1 MLSGGNFVGVFMRV
15 QLFFVFFFALSIAV
29 LSNVSGEPE
38 ILMVSVNPE
47 NVDNQQD
54 EEITFDGDCNI
65 CNEEELAYFYWNSS
79 RGGVLNEGSSPA
91 NINFIELSS
100 SFVTGSHN
108 ITLQVRDNNGTWSE
122 ITEEFTVLLSVA
134 GRDDSEGITVNF
146 EISPPS
152 IHLGETVRFESCEE
166 MQPDPQPCVDDINPD
181 LDFDWEIQWDGET
194 NWSYL
199 GNQEAFDYVDFQVG
213 THGVQLRITDN
224 SNGDSE
230 SDVSEIIVLSPIPS
244 VAISGP
250 NQVTIKEG
258 QYLNL
263 SATCYD
269 NKMEEI
275 NCDYE
280 WEIWEDESNGDH
292 LYTFNTPDIS
302 VRDLTNEINKY
313 DVMMRAI
320 DDSGTYSQWVHVFV
334 TVNLPNQAPSGKITI
349 LPNSLGGLTPEYY
362 QFSELTFS
370 SSSSNDPDGN
380 IIAYN
385 WWFNNELVSS
395 TNNWV
400 SIFNETGIYQVK
412 LEVQDDNGVWSSKVS
427 TNFKIIDNT
436 PPTIDFTVWSDGL
449 SFIFNSTSSD
459 SEGSVINF
467 EWLIGDEVISNEEN
481 CEAFYKH
488 DPENDNNWVEF
499 GCTWTA
505 NQTGIYT
512 VTFRAMDDGGLWSE
526 ASKTIESK
534 IVEQKNFVA
543 IFSPKNIEP
552 GETFIIDFS
561 ETTGGV
567 EKFVIVV
574 NYPDSSQES
583 HETSNSKYTLLFEKE
598 GKYALD
604 ITVVWADGVPQDGL
618 ADWYGPTVYV
628 GVDDSIDDSEPE
640 DKIPEPDEEES
651 GLPSVS
657 LALALAVTL
666 LVAVSR
672 RQR

>member
-15 QLFFVFFFALSIAV
+15 QLIFVFLFAVSIAS

-54 EEITFDGDCNI
+54 EEISFDGDCNI
-65 CNEEELAYFYWNSS
+65 CNEDELAYFYWNSS
-79 RGGVLNEGSSPA
+79 IAGVLSEGSSPA
-91 NINFIELSS
+91 NINFIAISS
-100 SFVTGSHN
+100 SFVTGDHN

-122 ITEEFTVLLSVA
+122 NTDEFTVLLNVA
-134 GRDDSEGITVNF
+134 GRDDDDGITVNF
-146 EISPPS
+146 AITPPS
-152 IHLGETVRFESCEE
+152 IHLGETARFESCQE
-166 MQPDPQPCVDDINPD
+166 MQPEPQPCVEDINPD
-181 LDFDWEIQWDGET
+181 LDFNWEIQWDGET

-199 GNQEAFDYVDFQVG
+199 GNQEGFDYIDFQEG
-213 THGVQLRITDN
+213 THAVQLTITDN
-224 SNGDSE
+224 SSGDSA

-244 VAISGP
+244 VLISAP
-250 NQVTIKEG
+250 NQVNIKEG
-258 QYLNL
+258 QNLTL

-269 NKMEEI
+269 NEMLEI
-275 NCDYE
+275 LCNYE
-280 WEIWEDESNGDH
+280 WEIWEDESNGDL
-292 LYTFNTPDIS
+292 LYTFDTQHID
-302 VRDLTNEINKY
+302 VGDLTNEINKY
-313 DVMMRAI
+313 DVMVRGI
-320 DDSGTYSQWVHVFV
+320 DGSETYSQWVHVFV
-334 TVNLPNQAPSGKITI
+334 TVNPPNQSPSAGITI

-380 IIAYN
+380 IVVYN

-400 SIFNETGIYQVK
+400 SSFNETGIYQVK

-427 TNFKIIDNT
+427 TNFKIIANT
-436 PPTIDFTVWSDGL
+436 PPTIDFTISGEGF
-449 SFIFNSTSSD
+449 SFVFNSSATD
-459 SEGSVINF
+459 LEGTVVQF
-467 EWLIGDEVISNEEN
+467 EWLIGWSEGNQTIISYEQNS
-481 CEAFYKH
+481 
-488 DPENDNNWVEF
+488 
-499 GCTWTA
+499 TWTT

-526 ASKTIESK
+526 ASETFESK
-534 IVEQKNFVA
+534 VMEQKNFVA
-543 IFSPKNIEP
+543 LFSSKNIEP
-552 GETFIIDFS
+552 GETFHIDFS
-561 ETTGGV
+561 ETTGSV

-583 HETSNSKYTLLFEKE
+583 HETSNSKYTLLFEEK
-598 GKYALD
+598 GKYMLD
-604 ITVVWADGVPQDGL
+604 VTVIWADGVPQDGL

-651 GLPSVS
+651 GLPSIS
-657 LALALAVTL
+657 LVLVLTVTL

>member
-1 MLSGGNFVGVFMRV
+1 MLSGGNFVRVFMRV
-15 QLFFVFFFALSIAV
+15 QLFFVFLFALSIAV

-54 EEITFDGDCNI
+54 EEISFDGDCNI

-108 ITLQVRDNNGTWSE
+108 ITLEVRDNNGTWSE
-122 ITEEFTVLLSVA
+122 NTEEFTVLLNVA
-134 GRDDSEGITVNF
+134 GRDDDDGITVNF
-146 EISPPS
+146 AITPPS
-152 IHLGETVRFESCEE
+152 IHLGETARFESCQE
-166 MQPDPQPCVDDINPD
+166 MQPEPQPCVEDINPD
-181 LDFDWEIQWDGET
+181 LDFNWEIQWDGET

-199 GNQEAFDYVDFQVG
+199 GNQEGFDYIDFQEG
-213 THGVQLRITDN
+213 IHAVQLTITDN
-224 SNGDSE
+224 SNGDSA
-230 SDVSEIIVLSPIPS
+230 SDVSEIIVLPPIPS
-244 VAISGP
+244 AAISGP
-250 NQVTIKEG
+250 DQVTIKEG
-258 QYLNL
+258 QNLDL

-269 NKMEEI
+269 NTMEEI
-275 NCDYE
+275 DCDYE
-280 WEIWEDESNGDH
+280 WEIWEDESNGDL
-292 LYTFNTPDIS
+292 LYTFDTQDIS
-302 VRDLTNEINKY
+302 VSDLTNEINKY
-313 DVMMRAI
+313 DVMMRVM

-334 TVNLPNQAPSGKITI
+334 TVNLPNQVPSGGITI

-380 IIAYN
+380 IVAYK

-395 TNNWV
+395 TNNWF
-400 SIFNETGIYQVK
+400 SSFNETGIYQVK

-427 TNFKIIDNT
+427 TNFKIIANT
-436 PPTIDFTVWSDGL
+436 PPTIDFTIWTDGL
-449 SFIFNSTSSD
+449 LFLFNSSVTD
-459 SEGSVINF
+459 SEGTVVQF
-467 EWLIGDEVISNEEN
+467 EWLIGETVISYEQNT
-481 CEAFYKH
+481 
-488 DPENDNNWVEF
+488 
-499 GCTWTA
+499 TWTA
-505 NQTGIYT
+505 NQTGTYT

-526 ASKTIESK
+526 LSDSIESK
-534 IVEQKNFVA
+534 VVEQKNFVA
-543 IFSPKNIEP
+543 LFSSKNIES
-552 GETFIIDFS
+552 GETFNIDFS
-561 ETTGGV
+561 ETTGSV

-574 NYPDSSQES
+574 NYPNGSKKS

-604 ITVVWADGVPQDGL
+604 VTVVWADGVPQDSL

-628 GVDDSIDDSEPE
+628 GVDDSIYDSEPE

-651 GLPSVS
+651 GLSSVS
-657 LALALAVTL
+657 LVLALTVTL